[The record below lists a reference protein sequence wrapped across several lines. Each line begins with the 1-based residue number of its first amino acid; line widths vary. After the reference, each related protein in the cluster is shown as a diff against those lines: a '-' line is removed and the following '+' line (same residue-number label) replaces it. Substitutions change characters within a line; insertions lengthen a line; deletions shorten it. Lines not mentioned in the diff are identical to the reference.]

1 MPPLTNEELDTLY
14 QTDPS
19 VFKQTEV
26 ITQAHAI
33 NTGEI
38 ILISAVFIFLAYW
51 YIRVTKNK
59 EYYEAWTNPNGTTIN
74 LYKKIRW
81 LFWIYVGI
89 VIILGTL
96 QILLV

>member
-1 MPPLTNEELDTLY
+1 MEFNNSI
-14 QTDPS
+14 DPS
-19 VFKQTEV
+19 VFEPTEV

-51 YIRVTKNK
+51 YIRVTKNRVQ
-59 EYYEAWTNPNGTTIN
+59 YESWTNPNGTTIN

-81 LFWIYVGI
+81 LFWMYVG
-89 VIILGTL
+89 VVVVLGTL

>member
-1 MPPLTNEELDTLY
+1 MEFNNSI
-14 QTDPS
+14 DPS
-19 VFKQTEV
+19 VFKPTEV
-26 ITQAHAI
+26 VTQAHAI

-51 YIRVTKNK
+51 YIRVTKNRVQ
-59 EYYEAWTNPNGTTIN
+59 YESWTNPNGTTIN

-81 LFWIYVGI
+81 LFWMYVG
-89 VIILGTL
+89 VVVVLGTL

>member
-1 MPPLTNEELDTLY
+1 MNESLNINLTNI
-14 QTDPS
+14 DPS
-19 VFKQTEV
+19 IFESREV
-26 ITQAHAI
+26 ITQVHAI

-59 EYYEAWTNPNGTTIN
+59 EQYESWTNPNGTTLN
-74 LYKKIRW
+74 LYKKVRG

-89 VIILGTL
+89 VIILGIL
-96 QILLV
+96 QILLR